1 MYLHITEPTETISN
15 KATQVWRISNAIGHT
30 TALLIIG
37 ISIFCS
43 NQFDWYNWV
52 GIVLYILGGLL
63 IFSAIF
69 SIFIEPIYLQ
79 RTWRYQVDRE
89 FVQLKFGKW
98 QQQHILIPMEK
109 VEYVRTE
116 QGPIMRRYDLYDL
129 EIGTTTSNHKIP
141 AIPSDIAT
149 SLKIEI
155 ATFAKIRDA
164 EKGEMGA

>member
-1 MYLHITEPTETISN
+1 MYLHIIEPTETISN
-15 KATQVWRISNAIGHT
+15 KATKVWRISNTIGHT

-37 ISIFCS
+37 ILITCT
-43 NQFDWYNWV
+43 NQFDWYDWV
-52 GIVLYILGGLL
+52 EIVLYILGGLL
-63 IFSAIF
+63 ILSAIF

-98 QQQHILIPMEK
+98 QQQHVLIPMEK

-129 EIGTTTSNHKIP
+129 EIGTTTSIHKIP
-141 AIPSDIAT
+141 AISSDIAK

-164 EKGEMGA
+164 EEGEMGA